1 MQRPEPLAFYQPTSL
16 PEAVRIMQEQGPGGH
31 FLAGGTD
38 LVIAIKEKGLAPR
51 YVVDL
56 KRLPALA
63 GIREHPDGALTVG
76 ALTTLRE
83 VETSEVLRRKYP
95 FVAQSAA
102 EVGSIQI
109 RHRATIG
116 GNLANATPSADM
128 APALLA
134 LDTTV
139 TLVGEAGER
148 VMPLEAFFVG
158 PGKTVMQRHEVLTA
172 LTIPAHPPS
181 TQGAYLKFSPREAMD
196 LAYVSVAVALVLED
210 QERRCQLARIAL
222 GAVAPTPM
230 RARQAEALLDRHIV
244 TAELAAR
251 VGAAAAQA
259 CHPIDDVRASAAY
272 RRAMVRVMTQ
282 RGVLNA
288 AAARA
293 GPVAWVDRRERW
305 D

>member
-63 GIREHPDGALTVG
+63 GIQEHPDGALTVG

-83 VETSEVLRRKYP
+83 VETSAVLRRKYP

-139 TLVGEAGER
+139 TMVGEAGER

-210 QERRCQLARIAL
+210 QEHRCRLARIAL

-244 TAELAAR
+244 TADLAAR